1 MFEQLGQLGRFL
13 FFNILIKAF
22 DKSIIHMPGKI
33 SKNCLNRFV
42 FSQKGLQKNNKILF
56 YFSDI

>member
-22 DKSIIHMPGKI
+22 DKSIIQMPGKI
-33 SKNCLNRFV
+33 SKNGLNNFI
-42 FSQKGLQKNNKILF
+42 FE
-56 YFSDI
+56 Y